1 MDMKKEYH
9 CPICGRI
16 LVESEIEG
24 YSFQCLHC
32 DEDFTEAEVTITIKA
47 EETMKKKNNRQRE
60 EMEFLYGKK
69 NANKP
74 MYQTV
79 HETHNETVRECEYCG
94 KPLTRS
100 DVNDYGTLCE
110 TCYMKE
116 YYG

>member
-1 MDMKKEYH
+1 MEEGYC
-9 CPICGRI
+9 CPICGRKLI
-16 LVESEIEG
+16 KSEIEG

-32 DEDFTEAEVTITIKA
+32 DEDFTEAEITITIKA
-47 EETMKKKNNRQRE
+47 EEAMKKKDNRQQE

-69 NANKP
+69 NVNKP

-79 HETHNETVRECEYCG
+79 HETHNETVRECGHCG
-94 KPLTRS
+94 RPLTRS
-100 DVNDYGTLCE
+100 DMNDYGTLCE